1 MSTPAPAPAM
11 DNAVEMLSTETQ
23 KELNSDFHK
32 AKWECFVNAL
42 PMTDPVESVYYM
54 FGSDTEKTLG
64 CI

>member
-1 MSTPAPAPAM
+1 
-11 DNAVEMLSTETQ
+11 MLSTETQ

-54 FGSDTEKTLG
+54 FGSDTEKTLD